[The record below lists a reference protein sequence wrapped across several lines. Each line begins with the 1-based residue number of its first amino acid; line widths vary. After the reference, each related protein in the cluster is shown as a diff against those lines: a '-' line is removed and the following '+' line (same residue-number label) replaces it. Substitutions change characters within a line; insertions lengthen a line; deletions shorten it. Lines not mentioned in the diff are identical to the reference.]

1 MEELCKNF
9 IELVNILQRVRREC
23 PWDKKQTP
31 YSLLTYFLEE
41 TYELVESIQE
51 NKEENIKEELGDVLI
66 HVIMQSIMAEER
78 KSFNLSDVL
87 KLVKEKLITRH
98 PHIFGEK
105 EVKNVEEVLA
115 NWENIKQEENNKGI
129 LDGVPQTLPSLLA
142 SLRIQEKVS
151 HVGFDWKNVHEVF
164 PKLKEE
170 LAELEDAL
178 STEIKE
184 KIEEEIG
191 DLLFSIVNLSRHLG
205 INPEF
210 ALKNTN
216 KKFIER
222 FKFVEK
228 KVKETGRNWEDLTL
242 EEMDKW
248 WEFSKNL
255 F

>member
-1 MEELCKNF
+1 MEDLGKNF

-23 PWDKKQTP
+23 PWDMKQTP
-31 YSLLTYFLEE
+31 NSLLTYFLEE

-51 NKEENIKEELGDVLI
+51 NKKESIKEELGDVLI
-66 HVIMQSIMAEER
+66 HVIMQSIMAEE
-78 KSFNLSDVL
+78 KGIFKLSDVL
-87 KLVKEKLITRH
+87 SFVKEKLISRH
-98 PHIFGEK
+98 PHIFEGK
-105 EVKNVEEVLA
+105 EVKNVEEVLI
-115 NWENIKQEENNKGI
+115 NWENLKQEENNKGI
-129 LDGVPQTLPSLLA
+129 LDGVPKILPSLLA

-151 HVGFDWKNVHEVF
+151 HVGFDWKNAIEVL

-170 LAELEDAL
+170 IVELEEAL
-178 STEIKE
+178 KTEKRE

-205 INPEF
+205 INPEL

-216 KKFIER
+216 EKFIER
-222 FKFVEK
+222 FKFMEK
-228 KVKETGRNWEDLTL
+228 KLKEEGKRWEDLTL

-248 WEFSKNL
+248 WEFSKNI

>member
-1 MEELCKNF
+1 MEDLCRSF
-9 IELVNILQRVRREC
+9 IELVSILQRVRAEC

-41 TYELVESIQE
+41 AYELVESIQE
-51 NKEENIKEELGDVLI
+51 NKEESIKEELGDVLI
-66 HVIMQSIMAEER
+66 HIIMQSIMAEE
-78 KSFNLSDVL
+78 KGIFKLSDVL
-87 KLVKEKLITRH
+87 KSVNEKLITRH

-105 EVKNVEEVLA
+105 KVKDVEEVLV

-129 LDGVPQTLPSLLA
+129 LDGVPKTLPSLLA

-151 HVGFDWKNVHEVF
+151 HVGFDWKNAKEVL

-170 LAELEDAL
+170 IAELEDAL
-178 STEIKE
+178 NSQKKE

-191 DLLFSIVNLSRHLG
+191 DLLFSIVNFSRHLG
-205 INPEF
+205 INPEL

-216 KKFIER
+216 EKFIER

-228 KVKETGRNWEDLTL
+228 KVKETGKRWEDLTL

-248 WEFSKNL
+248 WEYSKNL

>member
-9 IELVNILQRVRREC
+9 IELVNILKRVRREC

-41 TYELVESIQE
+41 AYELVESIQD
-51 NKEENIKEELGDVLI
+51 NKEESIKEELGDVLI
-66 HVIMQSIMAEER
+66 HVIMQSIMAEE
-78 KSFNLSDVL
+78 KGNFKLLDVL
-87 KLVKEKLITRH
+87 KFVNEKLITRH

-105 EVKNVEEVLA
+105 EVKDVKEVLV

-129 LDGVPQTLPSLLA
+129 LDGVPKTLPSLLA

-151 HVGFDWKNVHEVF
+151 HVGFDWKNAKEVI

-170 LAELEDAL
+170 IAELEDVL
-178 STEIKE
+178 NVERKE

-205 INPEF
+205 INPEL

-216 KKFIER
+216 EKFIKR
-222 FKFVEK
+222 FRFVEEK
-228 KVKETGRNWEDLTL
+228 GKETGKKWEELTL